1 MLQPCVLD
9 LKSWMWFAILV
20 TLLAATGN
28 NIGKALQ
35 KEAVHSLPRF
45 SVQPAIL
52 RQAAPCLTAR
62 RAICLL
68 DLNSSIPK
76 KAARH

>member
-1 MLQPCVLD
+1 
-9 LKSWMWFAILV
+9 MWFAILV

-52 RQAAPCLTAR
+52 RYDCLR
-62 RAICLL
+62 
-68 DLNSSIPK
+68 SIPRILSTSLQANSK
-76 KAARH
+76 LYGNSNMHGGVPKIDKQ